1 MVTVVSSM
9 SVWAAANSGELQSD
23 KASRKD
29 DAWLKP
35 SAFAVAML

>member
-1 MVTVVSSM
+1 MRRCEQRLDSF
-9 SVWAAANSGELQSD
+9 D